1 MKFSL
6 TNLTASAM
14 SDQNKVSP
22 NNTNTLSCRSPA
34 CDENKENNQLGDFR
48 LIQY

>member
-22 NNTNTLSCRSPA
+22 NNTNTLSCRHVRRIKKII
-34 CDENKENNQLGDFR
+34 N
-48 LIQY
+48 